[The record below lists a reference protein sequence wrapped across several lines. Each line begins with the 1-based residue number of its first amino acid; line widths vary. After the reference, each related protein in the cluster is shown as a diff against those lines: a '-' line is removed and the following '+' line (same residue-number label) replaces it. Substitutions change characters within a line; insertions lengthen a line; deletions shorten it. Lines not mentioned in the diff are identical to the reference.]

1 MKSTKIW
8 DVDADNIVISKLIKT
23 KNNSKDLNAYLNEI
37 ISLLILISL
46 KMNRYVTMFKFKNKK
61 LMSLSIDDDKPFEKY
76 LKNWTKIEGRRNIK
90 PNALQVSD
98 MRYIEIK

>member
-46 KMNRYVTMFKFKNKK
+46 KMNRYVTMFKFKDKK

-76 LKNWTKIEGRRNIK
+76 
-90 PNALQVSD
+90 
-98 MRYIEIK
+98 

>member
-37 ISLLILISL
+37 ISLLILRSL

-76 LKNWTKIEGRRNIK
+76 
-90 PNALQVSD
+90 
-98 MRYIEIK
+98 

>member
-8 DVDADNIVISKLIKT
+8 DVEADNIVIPKLIKT
-23 KNNSKDLNAYLNEI
+23 ENNSKDLNAYLNEI

-76 LKNWTKIEGRRNIK
+76 
-90 PNALQVSD
+90 
-98 MRYIEIK
+98 

>member
-1 MKSTKIW
+1 MKFGKAKVSKKNNKTNKQKKKELYDVMKSTKIW

-23 KNNSKDLNAYLNEI
+23 ENNSKDLNAYLNEI

-76 LKNWTKIEGRRNIK
+76 
-90 PNALQVSD
+90 
-98 MRYIEIK
+98 

>member
-23 KNNSKDLNAYLNEI
+23 ENNSKDLNAYLNEI

-46 KMNRYVTMFKFKNKK
+46 KMNRYVTMFKFKNKT

-76 LKNWTKIEGRRNIK
+76 
-90 PNALQVSD
+90 
-98 MRYIEIK
+98 

>member
-76 LKNWTKIEGRRNIK
+76 
-90 PNALQVSD
+90 
-98 MRYIEIK
+98 

>member
-23 KNNSKDLNAYLNEI
+23 ENNSKDLNAYLNEI

-76 LKNWTKIEGRRNIK
+76 
-90 PNALQVSD
+90 
-98 MRYIEIK
+98 

>member
-1 MKSTKIW
+1 MKFGKAKVSKKKQQNKQTKKKELYDVMKSTKIW

-23 KNNSKDLNAYLNEI
+23 ENNSKDLNAYLNEI

-76 LKNWTKIEGRRNIK
+76 
-90 PNALQVSD
+90 
-98 MRYIEIK
+98 